1 MAKVASNVAE
11 LKKALAMAES
21 LGQASEIVLPSFG
34 KELFLGH
41 FRLDLIAPFPEE
53 EPAVAAET
61 AEYLEKFRHVCE
73 TEWREV
79 GPEIERTGVVPEY
92 VVKGLADL
100 GAFGMKI
107 PKEYGGLGLSQVA
120 YNKALAYVTQ
130 VHSSLGV
137 LLSAHQSIGVPQP
150 LKSYGTEEQKQKYLP
165 RCAKGAITAC
175 LLTEPNTGTDLAHTA
190 TTAVPTEDDEAFIL
204 NGVKLWTTNG
214 VIAELVVV
222 LALVPRSQTHRGGL
236 STFIVEIDSPG
247 ITVERRNE
255 FMGLRGIENG
265 VTRFH
270 DVRVPKENLLGKEG
284 KGLAVALSTLNV
296 GRLSIP
302 GMSAGAGKWSTK
314 VAAEWVSVRTSM
326 GKPIGKYEAIAS
338 KVSFMAATTFA
349 MDAMQEMTSIMA
361 DQKRNDI
368 RVESAIAKLFAS
380 EMGWRIADDL
390 VQVRG
395 GRGYETA
402 ASLQARGER
411 AVNAEGSLRDQ
422 RINRVF
428 EGATEIMYLAL
439 AREAMEEH
447 QKNGFALFDPEVD
460 LAEKRKVAVKAAK
473 YYASYLPTLAVG
485 KGHNPSAYSEYGA
498 LAKHLRYI
506 DRRSQRMARNVIYGL
521 GRYATGMLHKQ
532 MFMSRIVL
540 IGTELY
546 AQACA
551 IVAAERIRSKV
562 GGEQGA
568 EAYAL
573 ADAFCRQSQI
583 RVDDLFGGLW
593 KNTDEV
599 DRKLTSRLMDGNFS
613 WLWSD
618 IIDLSEGTGPWIA
631 DQAHG
636 PTQTEDVRRD
646 PYAAL

>member
-1 MAKVASNVAE
+1 MAKMSSNVAE
-11 LKKALAMAES
+11 IKKAQAMVES
-21 LGQASEIVLPSFG
+21 LGQSSEMVLPSFG

-53 EPAVAAET
+53 EPDVAAET
-61 AEYLEKFRHVCE
+61 TAYVEKVKQVCE
-73 TEWREV
+73 TEWRDV
-79 GPEIERTGVVPEY
+79 GLEIERTGVVPEY
-92 VVKGLADL
+92 VIKGLADL

-120 YNKALAYVTQ
+120 YNKALQHVTQ
-130 VHSSLGV
+130 VHGSLGA

-150 LKSYGTEEQKQKYLP
+150 VKTYGTEEQKKAYLP
-165 RCAKGAITAC
+165 RCARGAVTAC

-190 TTAVPTEDDEAFIL
+190 TTAVPTEDGEGYLL

-222 LALVPRSQTHRGGL
+222 LALVPKTDTHRGGL
-236 STFIVEIDSPG
+236 STFIVEMDSPG

-270 DVRVPKENLLGKEG
+270 DVRVPRENLLGKEG

-314 VAAEWVSVRTSM
+314 VAAEWAAVRKSM
-326 GKPIGKYEAIAS
+326 GKPIGKYEAIGT
-338 KVSFMAATTFA
+338 KLSFMAATTFA
-349 MDAMQEMTSIMA
+349 LDAMQEMTSIMA
-361 DQKRNDI
+361 DQNRNDI

-380 EMGWRIADDL
+380 EMGWRIADEL
-390 VQVRG
+390 VQIRG

-439 AREAMEEH
+439 TRDALEEH
-447 QKNGFALFDPEVD
+447 QKNGFALFDPDVD
-460 LAEKRKVAVKAAK
+460 LAEKRKVLANAVKF
-473 YYASYLPTLAVG
+473 YSGYVPSLALG
-485 KGHNPSAYSEYGA
+485 KGHNPNAYAEYGS
-498 LAKHLRYI
+498 LAKHLRYV
-506 DRRSQRMARNVIYGL
+506 DRRAQRMARNVLYGL
-521 GRYATGMLHKQ
+521 GRYTTGMLHKQ
-532 MFMSRIVL
+532 KFMARIVL

-546 AQACA
+546 AQACS
-551 IVAAERIRSKV
+551 IVAAERIRSQV
-562 GGEQGA
+562 GGDQGS

-573 ADAFCRQSQI
+573 ADAFCRQS
-583 RVDDLFGGLW
+583 RVRIDELFSELW
-593 KNTDEV
+593 KNTDDL
-599 DRKLTSRLMDGNFS
+599 DRKVASQMLDGSFT

-631 DQAHG
+631 DQSHG
-636 PTQTEDVRRD
+636 PTQVDDVRRD
-646 PYAAL
+646 PYASV

>member
-11 LKKALAMAES
+11 IKKAQAMAES
-21 LGQASEIVLPSFG
+21 LGQATEIVLPSFG

-61 AEYLEKFRHVCE
+61 AAYLEKIRQVCE

-107 PKEYGGLGLSQVA
+107 PKDYGGLGLSQVA
-120 YNKALAYVTQ
+120 YNKALALVTQ

-150 LKSYGTEEQKQKYLP
+150 LKSHGSEEQKRKYLP
-165 RCAKGAITAC
+165 RCAQGAITAC

-190 TTAVPTEDDEAFIL
+190 TTAVPTEDDEAYIL

-222 LALVPRSQTHRGGL
+222 LASIPRSETHRGGL
-236 STFIVEIDSPG
+236 STFIVELDSPG

-314 VAAEWVSVRTSM
+314 VASEWVAARSSM

-349 MDAMQEMTSIMA
+349 LDAMQEMTSIMA

-380 EMGWRIADDL
+380 EMGWRIADEL

-447 QKNGFALFDPEVD
+447 QKNGFALFDPDVD
-460 LAEKRKVAVKAAK
+460 LAEKRKVAANAAK
-473 YYASYLPTLAVG
+473 YYAGYLPTLAVG
-485 KGHNPSAYSEYGA
+485 KGHNPNAYGEYGT

-551 IVAAERIRSKV
+551 IVAAERINSKV
-562 GGEQGA
+562 GGQQGE

-573 ADAFCRQSQI
+573 ADAFCRQSRLRI
-583 RVDDLFGGLW
+583 DDHFTGLW
-593 KNTDEV
+593 KNTDEL
-599 DRKLTSRLMDGNFS
+599 DRRLTGKMMDGNYS

-618 IIDLSEGTGPWIA
+618 MIDLSEGTGPWIA
-631 DQAHG
+631 DQTHG
-636 PTQTEDVRRD
+636 PSQTEDLRRD
-646 PYAAL
+646 PYASV